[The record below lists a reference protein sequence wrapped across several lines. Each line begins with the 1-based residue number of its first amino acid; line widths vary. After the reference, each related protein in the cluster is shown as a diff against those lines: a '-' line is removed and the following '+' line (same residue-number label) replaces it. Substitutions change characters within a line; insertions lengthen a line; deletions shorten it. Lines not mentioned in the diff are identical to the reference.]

1 MRLLDS
7 ASIKLHEFIGRGIP
21 KYVILSHTWG
31 QESQICY
38 AYLED
43 IIPRSTLPPEL
54 EPFPRMPDLRN
65 SRWFRRG
72 WTLQEL
78 IAPPIVE
85 FYDRNW
91 FEVGTKLSLL
101 GTIAAITRID
111 IRVLENSQRLDSI
124 NVASRMS
131 WASERKT
138 TRKED
143 EAYCLMGIFGVNM
156 PLLYGEGHRAFHRLQ
171 EEIMKIHDDYTLFA
185 WTVSGTRLT
194 DHATY
199 PRQSLPGHGDGTKTT
214 A

>member
-1 MRLLDS
+1 
-7 ASIKLHEFIGRGIP
+7 
-21 KYVILSHTWG
+21 
-31 QESQICY
+31 
-38 AYLED
+38 
-43 IIPRSTLPPEL
+43 
-54 EPFPRMPDLRN
+54 MPDLRN

-111 IRVLENSQRLDSI
+111 IRVLENSQRLDSV

-185 WTVSGTRLT
+185 WTVSGTRVT
-194 DHATY
+194 D
-199 PRQSLPGHGDGTKTT
+199 SVGNE
-214 A
+214 